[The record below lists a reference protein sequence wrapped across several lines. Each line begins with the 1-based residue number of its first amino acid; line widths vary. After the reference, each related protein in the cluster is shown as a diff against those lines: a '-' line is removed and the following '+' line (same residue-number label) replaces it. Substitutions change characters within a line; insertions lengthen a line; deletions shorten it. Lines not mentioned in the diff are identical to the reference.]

1 MVEQVNRFI
10 TGWVTYYPLRA
21 NARARCATSTDGFV
35 ASCDACGLKRCKR
48 VRTMIDFLTGHGV
61 TRVGAIKLASSGKG
75 WWRLT
80 DATQVKQAMS
90 IAWFTALG
98 LTSMADHH
106 AALNLAGNRR
116 GT

>member
-1 MVEQVNRFI
+1 
-10 TGWVTYYPLRA
+10 
-21 NARARCATSTDGFV
+21 
-35 ASCDACGLKRCKR
+35 
-48 VRTMIDFLTGHGV
+48 MIDFLTGHGV

-116 GT
+116 GTDPYARWCEVNSPAISKSTDSCGPPWSSALLRVKRQ

>member
-1 MVEQVNRFI
+1 MPAARKLVTQTLSIHCFKQAW
-10 TGWVTYYPLRA
+10 TG
-21 NARARCATSTDGFV
+21 V
-35 ASCDACGLKRCKR
+35 AMHLYSQPDHLFGR